1 MLRALEIAWLLIT
14 LVGAGLGVFKL
25 VTENFSVAIWFF
37 LLMMISM
44 VFWLVRR
51 SQRIREEKLM

>member
-14 LVGAGLGVFKL
+14 LIGAGLGVFKL
-25 VTENFSVAIWFF
+25 LTEDFSIAIWFF
-37 LLMMISM
+37 LMMLISM

-51 SQRIREEKLM
+51 AQRIREENSL